1 MRHATRSNSC
11 GAYWRAA
18 VREDEDNEDK
28 LSTSRIRFWGI
39 ALAALGAVFTI
50 AALIALK
57 SLPRIARQVL
67 IAELQE
73 RFHSTIEIGD
83 IRVHGVRPLTIVA
96 QDITLRYQ
104 GRSDVPPLMAMD
116 RLTGSA
122 SLYNLWTRKW
132 RVDSIHMDGLRIHIP
147 PHVNDGRGSYLVPHA
162 HPKLRFPPLELEE
175 VTADDALLQIL
186 PGQPGG
192 KPHSFWIHHLTLRS
206 VKRGQPAYFHAQ
218 LTNDIPTGEIDSQG
232 NFGPWNADQPSLTPV
247 AANFAFVNAN
257 LGQFRGLSGTLSS
270 TGHYDGVLERIDVE
284 GDAAVPNFRLSL
296 GEKAVALQTHYIA
309 VVDGT
314 NGNTYLTAV
323 EAHFLHTTLN
333 VRGQVINP
341 PGPPPRRIVLTIA
354 TSGARVEDLLRLVTK
369 GTEVPIAGSVK
380 LQARFELPSG
390 PGDVMDRLSL
400 TSRFEITRAAFENR
414 QTQEKIDALSRSG
427 QGQPGNQE
435 ISNVLSDVR
444 GSLLLR
450 RAQAYFRDL
459 EFTVP
464 GAFVSLKGEYGLRT
478 ESIDLHG
485 RLQLSAKLS
494 QTTKGIKSALLRAFD
509 PFFRSGTGGS
519 VLPIKITGPRSKP
532 SFGLELRRHAKTAIS
547 GEISEAGR
555 VN

>member
-1 MRHATRSNSC
+1 MS
-11 GAYWRAA
+11 
-18 VREDEDNEDK
+18 K
-28 LSTSRIRFWGI
+28 SRIRFWGI
-39 ALAALGAVFTI
+39 ALAALGAVLTI
-50 AALIALK
+50 AGVIALK

-67 IAELQE
+67 MAELQE
-73 RFHSTIEIGD
+73 RYHSTIEIGA
-83 IRVHGVRPLTIVA
+83 IQVHGVRPLTIVA
-96 QDITLRYQ
+96 RDITLRYQ
-104 GRSDVPPLMAMD
+104 GRSDVPPLMAID

-122 SLYNLWTRKW
+122 SLYGLWTRKW
-132 RVDSIHMDGLRIHIP
+132 RVASIHMDGLRIHVP
-147 PHVNDGRGSYLVPHA
+147 PHVNDGRGSYLVPQA

-186 PGQPGG
+186 PGQPGR

-218 LTNDIPTGEIDSQG
+218 LVNEIPTGEIDSQG
-232 NFGPWNADQPSLTPV
+232 VFGPWNADQPSLTPV

-257 LGQFRGLSGTLSS
+257 LSQFRGLSGTLSS
-270 TGHYDGVLERIDVE
+270 TGHYGGVLERIDVE
-284 GDAAVPNFRLSL
+284 GDALVPNFSLSL

-323 EAHFLHTTLN
+323 EAHFLHSTLN

-341 PGPPPRRIVLTIA
+341 PRPSPRRIVLTIA

-369 GTEVPIAGSVK
+369 GNGVPIEGSVK
-380 LQARFELPSG
+380 LHAEFELPSAS
-390 PGDVMDRLSL
+390 GDLIDRISL
-400 TSRFEITRAAFENR
+400 NGRFEIARAAFENR
-414 QTQEKIDALSRSG
+414 QTQERIDALSRRG

-444 GSLLLR
+444 GTLLVR
-450 RAQAYFRDL
+450 RAQAYFRGL

-464 GAFVSLKGEYGLRT
+464 GAFVSLNGSYALRT

-494 QTTKGIKSALLRAFD
+494 QTTKGVKSALLRSFD

-519 VLPIKITGPRSKP
+519 VLPIKITGPRSNP
-532 SFGLELRRHAKTAIS
+532 SFGLELRRHPKTPIP
-547 GEISEAGR
+547 GEISEAGHS
-555 VN
+555 N